1 MYKPKLRFRILA
13 AILAV
18 LTMLVVATSAQAAA
32 PTAGDKV
39 VVPLG
44 SKSKGLRA
52 GGVKLRAISPAKLSS
67 KSLTL
72 QISDVSMP
80 KPGAGQMI
88 LRGGI
93 RLSKGKRKVEIKGF
107 LVTVTAKSVKF
118 TAKLGGKRFTVFSV
132 KKGGANSLDA
142 GNTSIKLSTKR
153 LSLGSP
159 AAKAIKKALSLKRY
173 KPKALG
179 TLTGGATAYYP
190 PIAKGP
196 IGGGSPADQQ
206 LWDEPPLPTR
216 PASAVDATSSALQW
230 WSRDSWV
237 NYVGQAPS
245 VYGGANT
252 LGVVYNDPSQG
263 SPAHACPSGSMQA
276 VSNVYGFSL
285 PFTGGW
291 WDAASGTG
299 LLTYGGG
306 ARFYYP
312 GRFDMSLGYAELVI
326 TPAGTTM
333 NMRVID
339 ADYPAGRR
347 AHMFNVNTTTPL
359 AGGPF
364 APGGPAAL
372 LQNHLTQVGS
382 TGPFGGMYSTNLD
395 WGCINAQFGV

>member
-18 LTMLVVATSAQAAA
+18 LTLLAIATSAQAAA

-44 SKSKGLRA
+44 SKSTGLRA

-72 QISDVSMP
+72 EISDVSMP
-80 KPGAGQMI
+80 KPGAGQLI
-88 LRGGI
+88 LRGGL

-107 LVTVTAKSVKF
+107 LVSVTATSVKF
-118 TAKLGGKRFTVFSV
+118 TAKLGGTRFTVFSV
-132 KKGGANSLDA
+132 KKGGSNSLDA
-142 GNTSIKLSTKR
+142 GTTSIKLSTKR
-153 LSLGSP
+153 LSLGAS
-159 AAKAIKKALSLKRY
+159 AAKAIKKALSLKSY

-190 PIAKGP
+190 PIKKDP
-196 IGGGSPADQQ
+196 IGGGPADQQ

-216 PASAVDATSSALQW
+216 PGTAVDATSPPLQW

-245 VYGGANT
+245 VYGGAT
-252 LGVVYNDPSQG
+252 SLGVVYNDPSQG

-299 LLTYGGG
+299 MLNYGGG

-339 ADYPAGRR
+339 ADYPDGRR
-347 AHMFNVNTTTPL
+347 AHLFNVNTMTPL

-364 APGGPAAL
+364 GPGGPAAL

-382 TGPFGGMYSTNLD
+382 TGPFGGMYGTNLD